1 MRGGRVQQTPEETL
15 GIHQVLA
22 VPAVILSG
30 VMAAAILTQPGAI
43 LVRLQDKAGVHPQ
56 AIGVTAECAAA
67 ASLEAVAVDL
77 VAVVVAMQAEA
88 VVVMEDDKHF
98 FIRLSS

>member
-1 MRGGRVQQTPEETL
+1 VQQTPEETL
-15 GIHQVLA
+15 GIRQVLA

-43 LVRLQDKAGVHPQ
+43 LVRLQDKAGVRPQ

-67 ASLEAVAVDL
+67 ASLGAVEVDL
-77 VAVVVAMQAEA
+77 VEVVAMQAEA
-88 VVVMEDDKHF
+88 VVVMEDDKRF

>member
-1 MRGGRVQQTPEETL
+1 MPV
-15 GIHQVLA
+15 V
-22 VPAVILSG
+22 VLSG
-30 VMAAAILTQPGAI
+30 IMAAVTLTRLGAIPVQRQDKPGA
-43 LVRLQDKAGVHPQ
+43 RPQ

-67 ASLEAVAVDL
+67 GSQEAVAVDL
-77 VAVVVAMQAEA
+77 VEVAMLVEAEA